1 MTEREQFARRI
12 ASRVTD
18 RYGSHYRDLSQAPSG
33 ELTQHLTREI
43 NEAVCACANPYQA
56 IIQGWDGQAYQL
68 DLCWWESEPTPEKI
82 VLGLAGAIL
91 DHEVRQILE
100 LPR

>member
-1 MTEREQFARRI
+1 MTDREQLTREIAKRVTERFG
-12 ASRVTD
+12 T
-18 RYGSHYRDLSQAPSG
+18 HYRDLSQAPSG
-33 ELTQHLTREI
+33 ELTQYLNREI
-43 NEAVCACANPYQA
+43 SDAVAASANPFQA
-56 IIQGWDGQAYQL
+56 IIRDWEGQAYHL

-91 DHEVRQILE
+91 DYEIRQIFE

>member
-1 MTEREQFARRI
+1 MTEREELARQI
-12 ASRVTD
+12 AMRVTD
-18 RYGSHYRDLSQAPSG
+18 RFGSHYRDLSQAPSG
-33 ELTQHLTREI
+33 ELTQHLSHEI
-43 NEAVCACANPYQA
+43 IAAVSGCENPFQA
-56 IIQGWDGQAYQL
+56 IIRGWNGQAYQL